1 MAAHSGCPGC
11 GAEPSPE
18 GAPACACTTEQAP
31 GDGQLRIRPYAALP
45 GPLPDEVPGS
55 APDLSP
61 FAKAPR
67 STGETAPLPVVGE
80 PAGGTAAGSHRKPR
94 RVRRRGA
101 TALAA
106 TGVAAALGAGLL
118 TSQLLSGGGDSGD
131 DRSLSADDRPVPA
144 DPTGGPTESAKEPA
158 KKSAKQQEAADDA
171 SAPSSSRP
179 TRHQAE
185 LETEQRTVPK
195 ATEPAERKAPAT
207 SGPPRRTAQPERAE
221 QRDPRER
228 WDEWRRN
235 QGRGGLSVGDTG
247 PEVVDLQRRLK
258 QVGKLDAG
266 APEDGTYSTR
276 VQEAVLRYQVENRIR
291 GDRWG
296 DYGPA
301 TKRSLESRT

>member
-1 MAAHSGCPGC
+1 MAAQSGCPGC

-18 GAPACACTTEQAP
+18 GAPACACTTEQSP
-31 GDGQLRIRPYAALP
+31 GDEQLRILPYVALP

-61 FAKAPR
+61 FAKASR
-67 STGETAPLPVVGE
+67 GTGATAQPPVAGE
-80 PAGGTAAGSHRKPR
+80 PAGGAAAGSHRKPR

-131 DRSLSADDRPVPA
+131 DRSLSTDDRPVPA
-144 DPTGGPTESAKEPA
+144 DPTGGPTDSAKEPA
-158 KKSAKQQEAADDA
+158 KKSGERKDAAA
-171 SAPSSSRP
+171 SAPSSSQP
-179 TRHQAE
+179 TRHNAE
-185 LETEQRTVPK
+185 LETEQRTRPK
-195 ATEPAERKAPAT
+195 AAEPAERKAPAT
-207 SGPPRRTAQPERAE
+207 SSPPRRTAQPERAE
-221 QRDPRER
+221 QREPRER

-258 QVGKLDAG
+258 QVGKLDAD
-266 APEDGTYSTR
+266 APEDGTYSTQ
-276 VQEAVLRYQVENRIR
+276 VQEAVLRYQVENRIE